1 MIRRSKVSKHLEQGG
16 SGNIARFSW
25 LVVVMPVKKEK
36 RPDCKKGGVYR
47 LLGRTCGI
55 KETARELTKNRR

>member
-25 LVVVMPVKKEK
+25 LVVVMPGEKEK
-36 RPDCKKGGVYR
+36 RPDCKKGGVNWVV
-47 LLGRTCGI
+47 LAAL
-55 KETARELTKNRR
+55 KKRRGN